1 MTFNYRE
8 YISTPSEWFTSKLV
22 YEGRGKA
29 EFLNPKGRIEGPAII
44 NINESGEV
52 SVEIIVEEYDAD
64 ESLEMGL
71 DQLLLGGRVSNI
83 GEIKIMGDGLGRN
96 ICTSLTVYTQNGI
109 FSALD
114 TNIYFGFTLGS
125 NRLRGHVYNSQFKA
139 KGGYKVA
146 YWIVP
151 LLNFLSSYRYR
162 CPELDHH
169 PLRIYPT
176 PTVPEDLDE
185 EERKQ
190 ATFYTNLH
198 NFLIAFL
205 YDNKPAFIEALPN
218 YDEIEKDLL
227 SGHAQ
232 MRITAIMVGETNAI
246 PSSIKQLQWWGPLEF
261 LRLLSLTNG
270 NEISCSWIEFRDDQG
285 GLVQRIHMNFQRSKF
300 ISGHTA
306 INERDNPNCISYLL
320 MQAQQSPNFRKS
332 YTRAVIKNL
341 VISGLEGPTIE
352 DKLSSLF
359 RAIDCL
365 IQEFH
370 LNEEA
375 KAKQHLSPQIKTNV
389 ESITAEAA
397 QAVRA
402 LKKGSKNSEEKEALD
417 RIANQLFQAKEARVG
432 YGKAVLALLK
442 QFDFPDAEVVSSYY
456 AIKPR
461 ADKRNWID
469 VLSYYRG
476 IVIHNSYFNFSEEE
490 QEMRDAV
497 RVIYHLHDILIRM
510 VLKLLNYEAP
520 YQPIMAK
527 YVGYS
532 VQPDWVKLDTPAHEL
547 GY

>member
-1 MTFNYRE
+1 M
-8 YISTPSEWFTSKLV
+8 
-22 YEGRGKA
+22 
-29 EFLNPKGRIEGPAII
+29 
-44 NINESGEV
+44 EV
-52 SVEIIVEEYDAD
+52 
-64 ESLEMGL
+64 
-71 DQLLLGGRVSNI
+71 
-83 GEIKIMGDGLGRN
+83 GLGRN
-96 ICTSLTVYTQNGI
+96 ICTSLTVDTQDGI

-125 NRLRGHVYNSQFKA
+125 NRLRGHIYNSQFKA
-139 KGGYKVA
+139 KGREKVA

-151 LLNFLSSYRYR
+151 LLNFLSSYGNRY
-162 CPELDHH
+162 PELDHH

-176 PTVPEDLDE
+176 PPVPEDLSE

-190 ATFYTNLH
+190 ATYCANLH
-198 NFLIAFL
+198 NSLIAFH

-218 YDEIEKDLL
+218 YDEIEKDLK

-232 MRITAIMVGETNAI
+232 MRITAIMVGETSVI
-246 PSSIKQLQWWGPLEF
+246 PSDIKQLQWWEPLEF

-270 NEISCSWIEFRDDQG
+270 NEISGSWIEFRDDQG
-285 GLVQRIHMNFQRSKF
+285 GLVQRIHMNFQRSIF

-306 INERDNPNCISYLL
+306 INERYNPGCISYLL
-320 MQAQQSPNFRKS
+320 MQAQQSPNFGKS
-332 YTRAVIKNL
+332 YIRAVIKSL
-341 VISGLEGPTIE
+341 VISGMGSLTIE

-365 IQEFH
+365 IQEFN
-370 LNEEA
+370 LNEES
-375 KAKQHLSPQIKTNV
+375 KAKQHLSPQVKTNV

-402 LKKGSKNSEEKEALD
+402 LKKGSENSKEIEALE
-417 RIANQLFQAKEARVG
+417 RIANQLSEAKEAREG
-432 YGKAVLALLK
+432 YGKALLALLK
-442 QFDFPDAEVVSSYY
+442 QFDLPDAEVVSAFY
-456 AIKPR
+456 ANNPR
-461 ADKRNWID
+461 SDKRKWNA

-476 IVIHNSYFNFSEEE
+476 IVIHSSYFNFSEEE

-497 RVIYHLHDILIRM
+497 RIIYHLHDILVRI

-527 YVGYS
+527 YMGYS
-532 VQPDWVKLDTPAHEL
+532 VKPDWVKLDTSAHEL

>member
-8 YISTPSEWFTSKLV
+8 YIPTPSEWFRSNLV

-29 EFLNPKGRIEGPAII
+29 EFLNPKGRIEGPTII
-44 NINESGEV
+44 TVNVSGEV

-71 DQLLLGGRVSNI
+71 DQLLLAEKVTNI
-83 GEIKIMGDGLGRN
+83 GEIMIMDAGSRRN
-96 ICTSLTVYTQNGI
+96 MCTSLTVDTQNGI

-125 NRLRGHVYNSQFKA
+125 NRLRGHISNSQFQA
-139 KGGYKVA
+139 KGRDKVA
-146 YWIVP
+146 YWTVP
-151 LLNFLSSYRYR
+151 LLNFLSSYRCRYR
-162 CPELDHH
+162 ELDHH

-176 PTVPEDLDE
+176 PTVPEDLNE

-198 NFLIAFL
+198 NSLIAFH
-205 YDNKPAFIEALPN
+205 YDNKPVFIEALPN
-218 YDEIEKDLL
+218 YDEIEKDLK

-246 PSSIKQLQWWGPLEF
+246 PSGIKQHQWWEPLEF
-261 LRLLSLTNG
+261 LRLLSLATG

-285 GLVQRIHMNFQRSKF
+285 GLVQRNHMNFQRSMF

-306 INERDNPNCISYLL
+306 IDERYNPGCISYLL
-320 MQAQQSPNFRKS
+320 KQAQQSPNFGKS
-332 YTRAVIKNL
+332 YIRAVIKSL
-341 VISGLEGPTIE
+341 VISGLQGPTIE

-370 LNEEA
+370 LNEES

-402 LKKGSKNSEEKEALD
+402 LKKGSNNSEEKEALE

-442 QFDFPDAEVVSSYY
+442 QFDLPDAEVVTAYY

-461 ADKRNWID
+461 ADKRNWIE
-469 VLSYYRG
+469 VLSYYRA
-476 IVIHNSYFNFSEEE
+476 IVIHNSYFIFSEEE
-490 QEMRDAV
+490 QDIGDAV
-497 RVIYHLHDILIRM
+497 RIIYHLHDILIRI

-527 YVGYS
+527 YAGYS
-532 VQPDWVKLDTPAHEL
+532 VKPDWVKLDTPAHEL